1 MIAICKREFSALF
14 YNVIGWLFVGVMI
27 ALYGLYFFLYNMVYG
42 LPTIAQTLSAVSF
55 IFMIA
60 VPILT
65 MRILSEERRNR
76 TDQLI
81 MTAPVSTWQIVLGK
95 YLALAAAFAIPVCL
109 IAVTPLILSM
119 FGDVKYVSC
128 YVALL
133 GFLLYGLM
141 TLSLGLFISSLTESV
156 VISAVVSF
164 ILLFLGFMM
173 SSITGAVF
181 SDGGIVATVLNAYDF
196 IGPMDNLL
204 EGSLNLV
211 SILYYV
217 SLTFLFL
224 FLTVES
230 IEKRRWSVSIK
241 KLSGSVFSVATIA
254 VVIAAV
260 VVVNV
265 LVARMPSSATSIDIT
280 EQKYYSITKK
290 TKDFLKDYDEDVTIY
305 VIGTKSEVK
314 DADAY
319 SGQMLKKYKE
329 ANKHIKVKYVDVEKN
344 PTFTAKYS
352 DEGLAVGS
360 MVVESAKR
368 YKAIPVSDIYES
380 DFDYTTY
387 SQTTTGYD
395 GEGQVTSALEYV
407 ATDELPVVYVLE
419 GHDEMG
425 IGGMFADV
433 LAKANYETRTLN
445 LLKED
450 AVPEDAAALIINGV
464 QTDFSEDDEAKV
476 LAYLQKGGKVLTAMD
491 FLQVGS
497 LTNYKKLLSDYG
509 VGTVD
514 GVVAELNESYY
525 YQNPFYLLPNV
536 ETTDATAGV
545 EGKASVFSPFSV
557 GLTHGQEGE
566 DSAFTY
572 TDLMTTSKKA
582 ISKSGYG
589 SPEEMAEETSVASEV
604 KKEAGDPEGPFVVG
618 LQVDGKDGGQLFVL
632 GSSYLLTDAS
642 DAMVSY
648 RNSRLFEDICS
659 VMIPADEE
667 QGSVVIPV
675 KKYDDTRLTVN
686 ARAANLYGLLF
697 IIAAPLG
704 CLIAGVGIW
713 LKRRRR

>member
-14 YNVIGWLFVGVMI
+14 YNVIGWLFVGVMVG
-27 ALYGLYFFLYNMVYG
+27 LYGLYFFLYNMVYG
-42 LPTIAQTLSAVSF
+42 LPTIAQTLSALTFV
-55 IFMIA
+55 FMIA

-65 MRILSEERRNR
+65 MRMLSEERRNR

-95 YLALAAAFAIPVCL
+95 YLALAATFAIPICL
-109 IAVTPLILSM
+109 MAVTPLILSM
-119 FGDVKYVSC
+119 FGEVKYVSC

-164 ILLFLGFMM
+164 ILLFLGYMM

-196 IGPMDNLL
+196 IGPLDNLL

-254 VVIAAV
+254 VVVAAV

-265 LVARMPSSATSIDIT
+265 LVAQLPSSTTTIDVT

-290 TKDFLKDYDEDVTIY
+290 TKNFLKDYDEDVTIY

-329 ANKHIKVKYVDVEKN
+329 ANKYIKVKYVDVEKN
-344 PTFTAKYS
+344 PTFPAKYS
-352 DEGLAVGS
+352 DEGLAAGS
-360 MVVESAKR
+360 IVVESAKR
-368 YKAIPVSDIYES
+368 YKAIPVSDLYES

-419 GHDEMG
+419 GHDEMSVG
-425 IGGMFADV
+425 SMFSDV
-433 LAKANYETRTLN
+433 LSKANYETRSLN

-464 QTDFSEDDEAKV
+464 QTDFSEDDTAKV
-476 LAYLQKGGKVLTAMD
+476 LAYLQQGGKVLTAMD
-491 FLQVGS
+491 FLQVGN
-497 LTNYKKLLSDYG
+497 LANYKKLLSDYG
-509 VGTVD
+509 VGIVD
-514 GVVAELNESYY
+514 GVVAELNDNYY

-536 ETTDATAGV
+536 EVTEATADV
-545 EGKASVFSPFSV
+545 EGKMSIFSPFSV
-557 GLTHGQEGE
+557 GLTHEQEGE
-566 DSAFTY
+566 DSPFLY
-572 TDLMTTSKKA
+572 TDLMTTSKKS

-589 SPEEMAEETSVASEV
+589 SADEMAEETSVATEV

-618 LQVDGKDGGQLFVL
+618 LQVDGNDGGQLFVL

-648 RNSRLFEDICS
+648 RNSHLFEEICS
-659 VMIPADEE
+659 VMIPADDD

-686 ARAANLYGLLF
+686 ERAANIYGLLF
-697 IIAAPLG
+697 IIAGPIG
-704 CLIAGVGIW
+704 CLIAGIGIW
-713 LKRRRR
+713 VKRRRR